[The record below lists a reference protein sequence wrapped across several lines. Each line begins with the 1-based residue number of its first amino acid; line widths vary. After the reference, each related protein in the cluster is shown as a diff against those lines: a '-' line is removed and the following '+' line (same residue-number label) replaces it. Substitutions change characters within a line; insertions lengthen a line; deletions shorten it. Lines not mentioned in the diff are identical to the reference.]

1 MNNRRKM
8 ALIYAVVCCW
18 FLANMG
24 VMAKAPEVIRV
35 GLESVYKDQSE
46 ILLKSEGNMTIGY
59 MDGVDWS
66 LEGILPAYAVTV
78 RPVSGVYY
86 SDGLYYSSYNDA
98 QAVLNMYGGDAI
110 IVYTSEGDY
119 EIYTTELSDG
129 GVPVVVS
136 QAAYG
141 VYNQS
146 GQCLLISDNTQRP
159 LAFQGAY
166 YQYDF
171 PTTGVGSSRIYRG
184 AVEIVKGQA
193 RGLTVVSVVPMEE
206 YLYSVVGGE
215 MVASWHEEALKAQ
228 AVAARGIATFQYKR
242 HLAKGYNVVDTTVT
256 QVYKG
261 IGAEH
266 PRTIAAVEATRGE
279 IATYNGSVAE
289 TLYYST
295 SGGYTEDPYYVWG
308 NKVPYLKAVP
318 DAYEVEPEMKPWSRK
333 ITLGEVEKCVR
344 AKGGNI
350 GTVIGVKLVSRTPSG
365 RVDHM
370 EILGTNGNYSVKNED
385 VRTFFGSTNEG
396 SLKSR
401 MFQFTPYNSDGG
413 QISASGQTCHVVSAE
428 GVYEV
433 AVDGITM
440 TDGVTAVMPEEL
452 IFVQGMAQSDVIEVG
467 QANESGI
474 QIENAVV
481 YSDFTVYGKG
491 FGHGVGMSQSGA
503 KGMAEAGFTYDE
515 IIRYYYPGVR
525 IE

>member
-1 MNNRRKM
+1 MV
-8 ALIYAVVCCW
+8 LYAMLCYWVVASISV
-18 FLANMG
+18 F
-24 VMAKAPEVIRV
+24 AKAPETIRV
-35 GLESVYKDQSE
+35 GLESVYKDQNE
-46 ILLKSEGNMTIGY
+46 IVLKSEGNMTIGHLE
-59 MDGVDWS
+59 GNNWS
-66 LEGILPAYAVTV
+66 MEGILPAYTISIKPVTG
-78 RPVSGVYY
+78 SYY
-86 SDGLYYSSYNDA
+86 SEGLYFQSYEDA
-98 QAVLNMYGGDAI
+98 QDALSMYDVDAVVA
-110 IVYTSEGDY
+110 YTPEGDY
-119 EIYTTELSDG
+119 DIYTTQITDQS
-129 GVPVVVS
+129 VPVLVS
-136 QAAYG
+136 NNAYG
-141 VYNQS
+141 VYDEF
-146 GQCLLISDNTQRP
+146 GQVLLMCDNVQRP

-171 PTTGVGSSRIYRG
+171 PVTGVGSSRMYRG
-184 AVEIVKGQA
+184 VVEIVKGQS
-193 RGLTVVSVVPMEE
+193 RGFTPVSVVPMEA

-242 HLAKGYNVVDTTVT
+242 HLSKGYNVVDTTTT

-318 DAYEVEPEMKPWSRK
+318 DPYEVEPEMKPWSRK
-333 ITLGEVEKCVR
+333 ITLSDVQKCVR

-350 GTVIGVKLVSRTPSG
+350 GTVVGVKLVSRTPSG

-370 EILGTNGNYSVKNED
+370 DILGTSGTYAVKNED
-385 VRTFFGSTNEG
+385 VRTFFSSTSEG

-401 MFQFTPYNSDGG
+401 MFRFTPYGNEDELG
-413 QISASGQTCHVVSAE
+413 SAPTQTLHVVSAN
-428 GVYEV
+428 GVYE
-433 AVDGITM
+433 ANVDDLAM
-440 TDGVTAVMPEEL
+440 TDGTITVAPEEL
-452 IFVQGMAQSDVIEVG
+452 LFVQGAEQSDIIELG
-467 QANESGI
+467 ATSESGV
-474 QIENAVV
+474 QVTNEVV
-481 YSDFTVYGKG
+481 HSDFTIYGKG

-515 IIRYYYPGVR
+515 IIQYYYPGVR